1 MDAMA
6 LLDHRKVDD
15 HCVIARLPSSKSKR
29 SLFMLGLLG
38 WRDVAPKMED
48 IKIDSFVFGSSRD
61 HHQYSNSRRQL
72 LENGERTRW
81 KNETTYS

>member
-48 IKIDSFVFGSSRD
+48 IKIDSFVFGSSCD
-61 HHQYSNSRRQL
+61 HHQYSNL
-72 LENGERTRW
+72 KFEETAPGEWRTH
-81 KNETTYS
+81 KVEE